1 MTRYLRR
8 VKATMTYIIGENEN
22 DWLLIDANTAFLL
35 QGLCPGLSLKDRAF
49 VQMRMLSRELFPA
62 IQDDNI
68 RSQILERLCSIKHV
82 ITTIHTFLE
91 DTKYLE
97 PCTRI
102 LKKLLPGKSKGSL
115 SQYFNALHS
124 GQPNVKVQITEFTLE
139 DRTLSGSHAS
149 WLLYRMLWLFT
160 LRHFP
165 VMDGQAPR
173 KDIGKQNTWRPG
185 LEFRWWVELSALALN
200 NGYRRIRQLY
210 RDRKAADISVIE
222 ECVQRILPS
231 NYYKV
236 DQELMRRKVK
246 LINEIIGDIA
256 RVEAV
261 ITTPELTSAYDNCRP
276 DISDRCGRPRVGALQ
291 SDEDYLFFDHIYS
304 TSYDTTPRQYLTSF
318 AITRDFFHSF
328 FGTAEDDL
336 DQPNFFRLPRDN
348 HGGGQEDEGRMQD
361 VDDAEGPPANQRP
374 APPPPPEVPLP
385 SNPTRPVENTHSTVT
400 TSGTPPMRNSR
411 SPDGYHRF
419 TRRGRSAS
427 PTTHSHRSGRRR
439 ERSNSTGRQRR
450 RDLTNPRGGDIIF
463 PGAVQQLLPAER
475 TQAAAVSSEDVSTG
489 DMEIVPWAPPSAGP
503 LVENAHT
510 AIAPRSR
517 SLDGRHNISPGGR
530 SASPTTHSHRS
541 GRQRERSD
549 STDRQRRR
557 DLTSVRSGDSR
568 IRDTI
573 FPGSA
578 QQLLPA
584 GPPIESTQ
592 AATVSED
599 VSIEDME
606 MVPWAPPSAGQLVNK
621 ARTAVAS
628 RSRSLDG
635 RRKITQRGRS
645 TSPTIDTHRSE
656 RRRERSTSSHRE
668 RQRSRGSG
676 TSLEDMEIVQWVPPP
691 RTAAEPLV
699 QHSHSATIPSVSA
712 LPAAQP
718 SAAPIFSQEIRDRTF
733 STLPDIQL
741 SAAPMLT
748 FSEETMVSTLPA
760 AEPSAAST
768 FVFSQEAQSGTVSAL
783 AATQPAA
790 AAMSVLRQEIQDR
803 TISAL
808 KSSAA
813 PMVISEEKLI
823 EDITISLQDASR
835 LIFRRQIRTAARS
848 FIVLSPA
855 GRDRFRAHKADPT
868 DTVSMVN
875 ALQLPSEAPTI
886 TLALASDQG
895 KRLKLAAPTTILEE
909 ARAQKLD
916 VALVVSRL
924 NAGEV
929 IRQLE
934 DFEEPGEELRH
945 KEPQPSLTVDE
956 LKKRNGKPIQISIW
970 DGSNWKIAARNVTY
984 SQTEE
989 KVRYYMYRVKGV
1001 RPYDWDGTRLAVEEC
1016 FHGAQDDSPPTLY
1029 LCPPEQASF
1038 VFPTN
1043 L

>member
-8 VKATMTYIIGENEN
+8 VKATMVYIIGENEN
-22 DWLLIDANTAFLL
+22 DWFLIDANTAFLL
-35 QGLCPGLSLKDRAF
+35 QGLCPGLSLEDRAF

-68 RSQILERLCSIKHV
+68 RSQILERICSIKYV
-82 ITTIHTFLE
+82 IITIYTFLE

-102 LKKLLPGKSKGSL
+102 LKKVLPGKSKGSL
-115 SQYFNALHS
+115 SQYFNALHN
-124 GQPNVKVQITEFTLE
+124 GQPNVKVQTTESTFD
-139 DRTLSGSHAS
+139 DRTFSSSYAS
-149 WLLYRMLWLFT
+149 WVAYRVLWLLA

-165 VMDGQAPR
+165 EMDGQAPR
-173 KDIGKQNTWRPG
+173 KDIGKRVTRKPG
-185 LEFRWWVELSALALN
+185 LQPQWWIELSALALG
-200 NGYRRIRQLY
+200 NGYRRIRKLY
-210 RDRKAADISVIE
+210 RDRKAADSSEIE
-222 ECVQRILPS
+222 DCVRRIRPLME
-231 NYYKV
+231 
-236 DQELMRRKVK
+236 QEVRRRKVQ
-246 LINEIIGDIA
+246 LIYQIIGDLECGETMTA
-256 RVEAV
+256 A
-261 ITTPELTSAYDNCRP
+261 PELTSDHENGRP
-276 DISDRCGRPRVGALQ
+276 DISDKCGRPDISYRCGRPHDSALQ
-291 SDEDYLFFDHIYS
+291 ADEGCLFFDYIYS
-304 TSYDTTPRQYLTSF
+304 TSYDTAPKRYLTSF
-318 AITRDFFHSF
+318 AVTRDFFHSF

-336 DQPNFFRLPRDN
+336 DQPKFFRLPRDN
-348 HGGGQEDEGRMQD
+348 HGGGREEERMQD

-385 SNPTRPVENTHSTVT
+385 SNPTRPVENTHSAVT
-400 TSGTPPMRNSR
+400 TFGIPPMQNSQ

-419 TRRGRSAS
+419 TQRGRSAS
-427 PTTHSHRSGRRR
+427 PTTHSHRSRRLR
-439 ERSNSTGRQRR
+439 ERSNSTSRQRR
-450 RDLTNPRGGDIIF
+450 QDLTSPRSRDTIF
-463 PGAVQQLLPAER
+463 PEAVQQLLPAER
-475 TQAAAVSSEDVSTG
+475 TQAAAVSSEDVLTE
-489 DMEIVPWAPPSAGP
+489 DMEIVSWAPPSAGP

-517 SLDGRHNISPGGR
+517 SLDGRHNISARRR
-530 SASPTTHSHRS
+530 SASPTTQSHRS
-541 GRQRERSD
+541 GRSD

-557 DLTSVRSGDSR
+557 YLTSDRSGDSR

-656 RRRERSTSSHRE
+656 RRRERSTSPHRE
-668 RQRSRGSG
+668 RQRIRGSG
-676 TSLEDMEIVQWVPPP
+676 TSLEYMEIVQWAPPP

-699 QHSHSATIPSVSA
+699 EHSHSATIPSVSA

-748 FSEETMVSTLPA
+748 FSEETMA
-760 AEPSAAST
+760 SA
-768 FVFSQEAQSGTVSAL
+768 VFSQEAQSGTVSAL
-783 AATQPAA
+783 AAAQPAA
-790 AAMSVLRQEIQDR
+790 ATMSMLRQNIQDG

-808 KSSAA
+808 PATQPSAT
-813 PMVISEEKLI
+813 PLLI
-823 EDITISLQDASR
+823 FGQERLVEDITISLQDASR
-835 LIFRRQIRTAARS
+835 LIFRRQIRRTMAGS
-848 FIVLSPA
+848 FMVFSPA
-855 GRDRFRAHKADPT
+855 GRDRFRVRKADPT

-916 VALVVSRL
+916 MALVVSRL
-924 NAGEV
+924 DAGEV
-929 IRQLE
+929 VRQLE
-934 DFEEPGEELRH
+934 GFEEPGEELRH
-945 KEPQPSLTVDE
+945 KEPQPSLTVNE
-956 LKKRNGKPIQISIW
+956 IVKRNGKPIRILIW
-970 DGSNWKIAARNVTY
+970 DGSNWKTGAEKVTY
-984 SQTEE
+984 SRTEE
-989 KVRYYMYRVKGV
+989 KVRFYMLKVKGV
-1001 RPYDWDGTRLAVEEC
+1001 RPYDCEGTRLNVEDC
-1016 FHGAQDDSPPTLY
+1016 FRGAQKDSPPTLY
-1029 LCPPEQASF
+1029 LCLPEQASSAIE
-1038 VFPTN
+1038 